1 MLPPV
6 LTDSGYFLAGLT
18 EGGLLIQPGSIV
30 CQIIFFVRISCA
42 PEPAKKCLTPN
53 ACSCY
58 KRPARSLEEKIAFFQ
73 SNKERQ
79 HNRTKKIEM
88 PSLKRLCK
96 AAGVIVAVLPF
107 VVLGSS
113 SWDNFKIIL
122 VICAVVLLIA
132 VVVAIFYVMKQN
144 EEKTIAT
151 IPEDFRFI
159 YVNISKIF
167 FVNFIAIDQ
176 RNKKMLL
183 DLAGTR
189 KMYDFADIQGCER
202 DTHTIELNH
211 YSYRKSRLGNRVKK
225 RITSKKHTI
234 YDLILHVND
243 QANPAWQFSSRV
255 KDEMDCA
262 ELLISRA
269 LDGTLPDT
277 DERRILKLWN
287 TKGFESF
294 LSSGTGAQ
302 G

>member
-1 MLPPV
+1 
-6 LTDSGYFLAGLT
+6 
-18 EGGLLIQPGSIV
+18 
-30 CQIIFFVRISCA
+30 
-42 PEPAKKCLTPN
+42 
-53 ACSCY
+53 
-58 KRPARSLEEKIAFFQ
+58 
-73 SNKERQ
+73 
-79 HNRTKKIEM
+79 M

-132 VVVAIFYVMKQN
+132 AVVAIFYVMKQN

-202 DTHTIELNH
+202 DMHTIELNH
-211 YSYRKSRLGNRVKK
+211 YSYRKSRLGNRV
-225 RITSKKHTI
+225 KKHTI